1 VRCNIV
7 TGKAGPFSRVL
18 RYHVMYTI
26 MDFGAEM
33 IFFAV
38 LALVL
43 FGPRKLPQ
51 IAREVGRFMAE
62 FKRAGNQFQNQMH
75 EEIRNLELEDS
86 VNSVKNISAGAGEI
100 MSTVKDP
107 NPVATALGRL
117 TDRIKNV
124 SQDHDA

>member
-1 VRCNIV
+1 
-7 TGKAGPFSRVL
+7 
-18 RYHVMYTI
+18 MYTT
-26 MDFGAEM
+26 MDFGSEM

-62 FKRAGNQFQNQMH
+62 FKRAGNQFQSQIH

-86 VNSVKNISAGAGEI
+86 VNSVKDISAGAGEI
-100 MSTVKDP
+100 ISTVKDP
-107 NPVATALGRL
+107 NPVASALGRL
-117 TDRIKNV
+117 TDRIKNIP
-124 SQDHDA
+124 QDHDA

>member
-1 VRCNIV
+1 MRL
-7 TGKAGPFSRVL
+7 TP
-18 RYHVMYTI
+18 Y
-26 MDFGAEM
+26 MDFGVEM

-62 FKRAGNQFQNQMH
+62 FRRAGNHFQHQIQ

-86 VNSVKNISAGAGEI
+86 VNSVKNISAGAEEVI
-100 MSTVKDP
+100 STVKDP
-107 NPVATALGRL
+107 NPVASALGRL
-117 TDRIKNV
+117 TDRIKNIP
-124 SQDHDA
+124 QDHDA